1 MTIMVGRTSDADRK
15 TVVMVHKEIEGTSYM
30 CRGAVLGVDDD
41 SAFRTTAVRVCTSL
55 ERAK

>member
-1 MTIMVGRTSDADRK
+1 MVGRTSDADRK